1 MDHLEFAQRERGQEQ
16 ARGVA
21 LDREKTLQIA
31 QKYVDKKRYDKAIEE
46 YQRIVQADPNDA
58 RTLLKIGDL
67 QSRMQAYAE
76 AIATYDRVGAYYSSQ
91 GFALKAIAVYKQIR
105 ELVQKHVPQLADRY
119 GHIVPKLAEIYTQLG
134 LTSDALAAYD
144 EVASRLQR
152 GGRDRDAIE
161 VFHKMVSLDQTNPLP
176 HLRLAEA
183 CCRVQA
189 VDDAINSFWTASQ
202 LLLDLRRRD
211 DALKVIE
218 RILHFRLE
226 TKYALVAAELYIER
240 GGQQDGLQALAK
252 LQTVFQQEPRNL
264 DILALL
270 ARAFTLIG
278 QEAKSVEVYKEMARI
293 ARDQNNAELFQQLLD
308 HLTAVAPHDEAVQ
321 ALRRVD
327 PHGGNTRPSAAPQV
341 HSVADAEIESVP
353 DYSAPGSQ
361 QGYEQQGYE
370 QQGYAQPRYSSPEVM
385 VDERFE
391 AVEEVNDP
399 GSFDRHGHL
408 RKALVDAES
417 FRKLRLYSKAL
428 EALRIALEIDPR
440 AIPIRE
446 KLRDILWEAGD
457 RDASI
462 GEMVTIA
469 AIHQDEGRMEHA
481 EAQLYAV
488 LEAEP
493 EHPLANQMLADLAGG
508 QADYQDDADPAYT
521 DAEQPT
527 GHYPGNEYAEYAD
540 DVEQAQHYQQGAA
553 SGDLA
558 GYYDDVDDTGGY
570 AEQPASSG
578 SYYPSAAGAGTSG
591 QEAEAFD
598 PNAPLP
604 SYDLEEVGASQAMA
618 ADRPFNAD
626 FEVDDPFSD
635 APLPSFPL
643 AQEDDDELMAGL
655 AVAEY
660 TSAFSASDHTD
671 PDMAGFDDLEDEL
684 RASQRPPQNIAP
696 RLGRFDHIQDL
707 ADDEFTTAAPAEVE
721 AVDAA
726 PESFDSGQSELIEEV
741 LDEAEFFAARGLWED
756 AKLIVEDQLRR
767 VPGHPLL
774 LERLREIELAIE
786 AQTDTESGARERAP
800 RSEAVDDNA
809 FDIAASLG
817 ALDELEQAAPA
828 SFARSNDDVDVDQ
841 VFAKFKEG
849 VRAQVSDQDSATHY
863 DLGVA
868 YKEMGLLSDAI
879 SEFEL
884 AARDPV
890 RECMCYAM
898 IGMIYLEQGDV
909 DRAAEGYVRGL
920 AAQNKTIDQEMSLY
934 YDLGTV
940 YEMKN
945 SAAEAVYYF
954 EKIARRDP
962 GYRDVTERINALKPQ
977 APPRAVSARAV
988 NDDDEFD
995 RVFDD
1000 LFESK

>member
-1 MDHLEFAQRERGQEQ
+1 M
-16 ARGVA
+16 A
-21 LDREKTLQIA
+21 LDREKTLQTA
-31 QKYVDKKRYDKAIEE
+31 QKYVDKKKYDKAIEE

-67 QSRMQAYAE
+67 QARMQAYAE
-76 AIATYDRVGAYYSSQ
+76 AIATYDRVGAYYSAQ

-144 EVASRLQR
+144 EVATRLQR
-152 GGRDRDAIE
+152 GGRDRDAID
-161 VFHKMVSLDQTNPLP
+161 VFRKMVGLDQTNPLP

-278 QEAKSVEVYKEMARI
+278 QETKSVEVYKEMARI
-293 ARDQNNAELFQQLLD
+293 ARDQNNTELFQQLLD
-308 HLTAVAPHDEAVQ
+308 HLTVVAPNDEAVQ

-327 PHGGNTRPSAAPQV
+327 PHGGNTRPSAAPQAQAQV
-341 HSVADAEIESVP
+341 DSVADAEIESVP

-361 QGYEQQGYE
+361 QGYDQGYG
-370 QQGYAQPRYSSPEVM
+370 QQSYDQPRHSSPDVVV
-385 VDERFE
+385 VDESFE
-391 AVEEVNDP
+391 AAEEVNDP
-399 GSFDRHGHL
+399 SSFDPQSHL

-469 AIHQDEGRMEHA
+469 AIHQDEGRVEHA

-493 EHPLANQMLADLAGG
+493 EHPLANQMLSDLAGG
-508 QADYQDDADPAYT
+508 YSDYQDDGGYVG
-521 DAEQPT
+521 AEQPT
-527 GHYPGNEYAEYAD
+527 GHYPGNQYA
-540 DVEQAQHYQQGAA
+540 GAA
-553 SGDLA
+553 DYDDANAEQTQYYQEEAVGGDLA
-558 GYYDDVDDTGGY
+558 GYYDDVEDIGGY
-570 AEQPASSG
+570 AEEHASSG
-578 SYYPSAAGAGTSG
+578 SYYPSAAGAAAG

-604 SYDLEEVGASQAMA
+604 SYDLEEVGASEALA
-618 ADRPFNAD
+618 ADRPFSGG

-643 AQEDDDELMAGL
+643 AQEEDDELMAGL
-655 AVAEY
+655 GHAEY
-660 TSAFSASDHTD
+660 AAGAPSAADYTD
-671 PDMAGFDDLEDEL
+671 PGVAAGFDDLDDEL
-684 RASQRPPQNIAP
+684 RASQRPPQIAP
-696 RLGRFDHIQDL
+696 RMGRFDHIQDL
-707 ADDEFTTAAPAEVE
+707 ADDDFETAAPAEVH
-721 AVDAA
+721 AVEAA
-726 PESFDSGQSELIEEV
+726 PQSFDSGQSELIEEV

-774 LERLREIELAIE
+774 LERLREIEQAIE

-800 RSEAVDDNA
+800 RSEAPDDNA

-817 ALDELEQAAPA
+817 ALDELEQAAPQ

-884 AARDPV
+884 AARDSV

-909 DRAAEGYVRGL
+909 DRAAEAYVRGL
-920 AAQNKTIDQEMSLY
+920 AAQNKTIEQEMSLY
-934 YDLGTV
+934 YDLGNV

-962 GYRDVTERINALKPQ
+962 GYRDVTDRIDALKPQ
-977 APPRAVSARAV
+977 APPRATAARAV

>member
-1 MDHLEFAQRERGQEQ
+1 M
-16 ARGVA
+16 A
-21 LDREKTLQIA
+21 LDREKTLQTA
-31 QKYVDKKRYDKAIEE
+31 QKYVDKKKYDRAIEE
-46 YQRIVQADPNDA
+46 YQKIVQADPNDA

-67 QSRMQAYAE
+67 QARMQMYAE
-76 AIATYDRVGAYYSSQ
+76 AIATYDRVGQYYSQQ

-144 EVASRLQR
+144 EVATRLQR

-161 VFHKMVSLDQTNPLP
+161 VFRKMVSLDQTNPLP

-183 CCRVQA
+183 CCRVQSL
-189 VDDAINSFWTASQ
+189 DEAIESFWTASQ
-202 LLLDLRRRD
+202 LLLELRRRD
-211 DALKVIE
+211 DALKVVE
-218 RILHFRLE
+218 RILHFRPE

-252 LQTVFQQEPRNL
+252 LQAAFQKEPRNL
-264 DILALL
+264 DILSLL

-278 QEAKSVEVYKEMARI
+278 QGPKAIEVYKEMARI
-293 ARDQNNAELFQQLLD
+293 ARDQNNAQLFRELLD
-308 HLTAVAPHDEAVQ
+308 HLTSVAPNDEGVA
-321 ALRRVD
+321 ALARLGQPPAETQPGPV
-327 PHGGNTRPSAAPQV
+327 
-341 HSVADAEIESVP
+341 SVESVSDAEVESVP
-353 DYSAPGSQ
+353 EYSAPPQHQ
-361 QGYEQQGYE
+361 QGYQDYR
-370 QQGYAQPRYSSPEVM
+370 QPQYSAPDVVV
-385 VDERFE
+385 VDDSLE
-391 AVEEVNDP
+391 AAEELIDP
-399 GSFDRHGHL
+399 DSFDARGHV

-428 EALRIALEIDPR
+428 ETLRIALEIDPR
-440 AIPIRE
+440 GISIRE

-457 RDASI
+457 RDSSI

-469 AIHQDEGRMEHA
+469 AIHQDEGRLELA

-493 EHPLANQMLADLAGG
+493 EHVVANQMLGDMGYAPEYAGYSE
-508 QADYQDDADPAYT
+508 Q
-521 DAEQPT
+521 EQPT
-527 GHYPGNEYAEYAD
+527 GHYPEQGYGEQQYAHDGYEQQAYDQYPAEAEQEQYYAEAEYEQTDYEYA
-540 DVEQAQHYQQGAA
+540 QQRP
-553 SGDLA
+553 
-558 GYYDDVDDTGGY
+558 GY
-570 AEQPASSG
+570 QPAAQT
-578 SYYPSAAGAGTSG
+578 YEA
-591 QEAEAFD
+591 QEAYD
-598 PNAPLP
+598 PNEPLP
-604 SYDLEEVGASQAMA
+604 SYDLEEVGASEALA
-618 ADRPFNAD
+618 NERPLPAPVG
-626 FEVDDPFSD
+626 FEAVDDPFSD

-643 AQEDDDELMAGL
+643 AAEEDDDELMAGL
-655 AVAEY
+655 
-660 TSAFSASDHTD
+660 SASSGYTGGGDFAPVDYAQPAERRPQFDAASTIVDLDSQLAAQLD
-671 PDMAGFDDLEDEL
+671 PAAVELDDIEELDDDDLET
-684 RASQRPPQNIAP
+684 ATPPDVEPAP
-696 RLGRFDHIQDL
+696 LS
-707 ADDEFTTAAPAEVE
+707 AALDP
-721 AVDAA
+721 
-726 PESFDSGQSELIEEV
+726 GQSELIEEV

-756 AKLIVEDQLRR
+756 AKAIVEDQLRR

-774 LERLREIELAIE
+774 LERLREVELAIE

-800 RSEAVDDNA
+800 LSESPEDNA

-817 ALDELEQAAPA
+817 ALDELEEAAPVA
-828 SFARSNDDVDVDQ
+828 SRPFSHNDDVDVDQ

-868 YKEMGLLSDAI
+868 YKEMGLLADAI
-879 SEFEL
+879 GEFEL
-884 AARDPV
+884 ASRDSI

-898 IGMIYLEQGDV
+898 IGMIYLEQGDL
-909 DRAAEGYVRGL
+909 DRAAEAYVRGL
-920 AAQNKTIDQEMSLY
+920 AAQNKTVEQEMSLY
-934 YDLGTV
+934 YDLGNV
-940 YEMKN
+940 YEMKG

-962 GYRDVTERINALKPQ
+962 GYRDVKERIEALRPQ
-977 APPRAVSARAV
+977 QPTRATAARAV